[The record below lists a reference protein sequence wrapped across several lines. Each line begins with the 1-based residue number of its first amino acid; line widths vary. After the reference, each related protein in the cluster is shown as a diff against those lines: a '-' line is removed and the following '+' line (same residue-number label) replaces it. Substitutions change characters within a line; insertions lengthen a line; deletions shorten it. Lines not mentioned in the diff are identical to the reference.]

1 MREHARRIV
10 YPLTK
15 QERAPVRRIAVMMKT
30 MFVLWIGLLAVAC
43 VHAQES
49 LSLEDALRLA
59 LENNGLARAALA
71 ETDAAEARL
80 NATRASLYPSIDIS
94 SSSTRTRIEGGG
106 VNTDTTQ
113 RQNGFGLEWLLLD
126 NGQRELRIRQSSR
139 SAEATRQT
147 TRDTLRR
154 VLFQTARA
162 YYEVLRRKE
171 LLKVADT
178 AVRRAETLLEVAK
191 AQAEVGTAPQKD
203 VLQAEADLANARVQ
217 QIQAR
222 NALRLAETDL
232 KRLIG
237 WEAQKLLPEL
247 IAPEA
252 PTSVDPAL
260 SVDALWQR
268 ARLQRPDLRDAD
280 LRLQISRLGLDT
292 ARLNS
297 LLRLQ
302 ISARGFREY
311 EPNSRTQGSLSIIAS
326 YPLFDGGLTRA
337 NLREAE
343 ASLQS
348 AQFRLQQAERDA
360 YAEVE
365 NALLSVREAAERL
378 EASKVAVAAAQRNFD
393 AAQESLREGVGTV
406 VEVLTAQLALITAE
420 TNLVQATYDAA
431 IAALQL
437 RTATGDPLPQEP

>member
-1 MREHARRIV
+1 MRLSLVICV
-10 YPLTK
+10 
-15 QERAPVRRIAVMMKT
+15 
-30 MFVLWIGLLAVAC
+30 GLLAVAA
-43 VHAQES
+43 VNAQET
-49 LSLEDALRLA
+49 LSLDDALRLA
-59 LENNGLARAALA
+59 LQNNGLARAALA
-71 ETDAAEARL
+71 EADAADARL
-80 NATRASLYPSIDIS
+80 AAARANLYPSIDLS
-94 SSSTRTRIEGGG
+94 SSTTRTRIEGGG
-106 VNTDTTQ
+106 AIADTTQ

-139 SAEATRQT
+139 TAEATRQS

-171 LLKVADT
+171 LLQVADT

-191 AQAEVGTAPQKD
+191 AQAEVGAAPQKD

-237 WEAQKLLPEL
+237 WDAQKPLPAL
-247 IAPEA
+247 TAPDA
-252 PTSVDPAL
+252 PPSPDPAL
-260 SVDALWQR
+260 SVEQLWQR
-268 ARLQRPDLRDAD
+268 ARLQRPDLRDAE
-280 LRLQISRLGLDT
+280 LRLQISRLGLDA

-311 EPNSRTQGSLSIIAS
+311 EPNSRTQGSLSIVAS

-365 NALLSVREAAERL
+365 SALLSIREAFERL
-378 EASKVAVAAAQRNFD
+378 EASKIAVAAAQRNFD
-393 AAQESLREGVGTV
+393 AAQESLREGVGTI

-431 IAALQL
+431 VAELQL
-437 RTATGDPLPQEP
+437 RLATGERLPAEP

>member
-1 MREHARRIV
+1 MSVMRLSLVICV
-10 YPLTK
+10 
-15 QERAPVRRIAVMMKT
+15 
-30 MFVLWIGLLAVAC
+30 GLLAVAA
-43 VHAQES
+43 VNAQET
-49 LSLEDALRLA
+49 LSLDDALRLA
-59 LENNGLARAALA
+59 LQNNGLARAALA
-71 ETDAAEARL
+71 EIDAADARL
-80 NATRASLYPSIDIS
+80 AAARANLYPSIDIS
-94 SSSTRTRIEGGG
+94 SSTTRTRIEGGG
-106 VNTDTTQ
+106 AIADTTQ

-139 SAEATRQT
+139 TAEATRQS

-171 LLKVADT
+171 LLQVADT

-191 AQAEVGTAPQKD
+191 AQAEVGAAPQKD

-237 WEAQKLLPEL
+237 WDAQKPL
-247 IAPEA
+247 
-252 PTSVDPAL
+252 PAL
-260 SVDALWQR
+260 TAPDAPPSPDPTLSVEQLWQR
-268 ARLQRPDLRDAD
+268 ARLQRPDLRDAE
-280 LRLQISRLGLDT
+280 LRLQISRLGLDA

-311 EPNSRTQGSLSIIAS
+311 EPNSRTQGSLSIVAS

-365 NALLSVREAAERL
+365 SALLSIREAFERL
-378 EASKVAVAAAQRNFD
+378 EASKIAVAAAQRNFE
-393 AAQESLREGVGTV
+393 AAQESLREGVGTI

-431 IAALQL
+431 VAELQL
-437 RTATGDPLPQEP
+437 RLATGERLPAEP

>member
-1 MREHARRIV
+1 MPVMR
-10 YPLTK
+10 PSL
-15 QERAPVRRIAVMMKT
+15 
-30 MFVLWIGLLAVAC
+30 VLCIGLLAVAA
-43 VHAQES
+43 VNAQES
-49 LSLEDALRLA
+49 LSLDDALRLA
-59 LENNGLARAALA
+59 LQNNGLARAALA
-71 ETDAAEARL
+71 ETDAADARL
-80 NATRASLYPSIDIS
+80 AAARANLYPSIDLS
-94 SSSTRTRIEGGG
+94 SSTTRTRIEGGG
-106 VNTDTTQ
+106 AIADTTQ

-139 SAEATRQT
+139 TAEATRQS
-147 TRDTLRR
+147 TRDTVRR

-171 LLKVADT
+171 LLQVADT

-191 AQAEVGTAPQKD
+191 AQAEVGAAPQKD

-237 WEAQKLLPEL
+237 WEAQKPLPAL
-247 IAPEA
+247 TAPDA
-252 PTSVDPAL
+252 PPTPDPAL
-260 SVDALWQR
+260 SVEQLWQR
-268 ARLQRPDLRDAD
+268 ARLQRPDLRDAE
-280 LRLQISRLGLDT
+280 LRLQISRLGLDA

-311 EPNSRTQGSLSIIAS
+311 EPNSRTQGSLSIVAS

-337 NLREAE
+337 SLREAE

-365 NALLSVREAAERL
+365 SALLSIREAFERL
-378 EASKVAVAAAQRNFD
+378 EASKIAVAAAQRNFD
-393 AAQESLREGVGTV
+393 AAQESLREGVGTI

-431 IAALQL
+431 VAELQL
-437 RTATGDPLPQEP
+437 RVATGERLPEEP

>member
-1 MREHARRIV
+1 MPVMRPSLLICV
-10 YPLTK
+10 
-15 QERAPVRRIAVMMKT
+15 
-30 MFVLWIGLLAVAC
+30 GLLAVAA
-43 VHAQES
+43 VNAQET
-49 LSLEDALRLA
+49 LSLDDALRLA
-59 LENNGLARAALA
+59 LQNNGLARAALA
-71 ETDAAEARL
+71 ETDAADARL
-80 NATRASLYPSIDIS
+80 AAARANLYPSIDLS
-94 SSSTRTRIEGGG
+94 SSTTRTRIEGGG
-106 VNTDTTQ
+106 AIADTTQ

-139 SAEATRQT
+139 TAEATRQS
-147 TRDTLRR
+147 TRDTVRR

-171 LLKVADT
+171 LLQVADT

-191 AQAEVGTAPQKD
+191 AQAEVGAAPQKD

-237 WEAQKLLPEL
+237 WEAQKPLPEL
-247 IAPEA
+247 TAPDA
-252 PTSVDPAL
+252 PPSPDPAL
-260 SVDALWQR
+260 SVEQLWQR
-268 ARLQRPDLRDAD
+268 ARLQRPDLRDAE
-280 LRLQISRLGLDT
+280 LRLQISRLGLDA

-311 EPNSRTQGSLSIIAS
+311 EPNSRTQGSLSIVAS

-337 NLREAE
+337 SLREAE

-360 YAEVE
+360 HAEVE
-365 NALLSVREAAERL
+365 SALLSIREASERL
-378 EASKVAVAAAQRNFD
+378 EASKIAVAAAQRNFD
-393 AAQESLREGVGTV
+393 AAQESLREGVGTI

-431 IAALQL
+431 VAELQL
-437 RTATGDPLPQEP
+437 RLATGERLPVEP

>member
-1 MREHARRIV
+1 MSVMRPSLVIC
-10 YPLTK
+10 
-15 QERAPVRRIAVMMKT
+15 
-30 MFVLWIGLLAVAC
+30 IGLLAVAA
-43 VHAQES
+43 VNAQET
-49 LSLEDALRLA
+49 LSLDDALRLA
-59 LENNGLARAALA
+59 LQNNGLARAALA
-71 ETDAAEARL
+71 ETDAADARL
-80 NATRASLYPSIDIS
+80 AAARANLYPSIDLS
-94 SSSTRTRIEGGG
+94 SSTTRTRIEGGG
-106 VNTDTTQ
+106 AIADTTQ

-139 SAEATRQT
+139 TAEATRQS
-147 TRDTLRR
+147 TRETLRR

-171 LLKVADT
+171 LLQVADT

-191 AQAEVGTAPQKD
+191 AQAEVGAAPQKD

-237 WEAQKLLPEL
+237 WEAQKPLPAL
-247 IAPEA
+247 TAPDA
-252 PTSVDPAL
+252 PSSPDPAL
-260 SVDALWQR
+260 SVEQLWQR
-268 ARLQRPDLRDAD
+268 ARLQRPDLRDAE
-280 LRLQISRLGLDT
+280 LRLQISRLGLDA

-311 EPNSRTQGSLSIIAS
+311 EPNSRTQGSLSIVAS

-337 NLREAE
+337 SLREAE

-365 NALLSVREAAERL
+365 SALLSIREAFERL
-378 EASKVAVAAAQRNFD
+378 EASKIAVAAAQRNFD
-393 AAQESLREGVGTV
+393 AAQESLREGVGTI

-431 IAALQL
+431 VAELQL
-437 RTATGDPLPQEP
+437 RVATGERLPEEP

>member
-1 MREHARRIV
+1 MRRI
-10 YPLTK
+10 L
-15 QERAPVRRIAVMMKT
+15 VMMKT
-30 MFVLWIGLLAVAC
+30 MVVLCIGLLAVAC
-43 VHAQES
+43 VRAQES

-71 ETDAAEARL
+71 ETDAANARL
-80 NATRASLYPSIDIS
+80 NATRASLYPNIDIS

-139 SAEATRQT
+139 TAEATRQT

-162 YYEVLRRKE
+162 YYEVLRRTE
-171 LLKVADT
+171 LLQVADT

-237 WEAQKLLPEL
+237 WESQKPLPAL
-247 IAPEA
+247 TAPEA
-252 PTSVDPAL
+252 PSAVDPTL

-280 LRLQISRLGLDT
+280 LRLQISRLGLDA

-348 AQFRLQQAERDA
+348 AQFRLQQTERDA

-365 NALLSVREAAERL
+365 SALLSVREAAERL

-393 AAQESLREGVGTV
+393 AAQESLREGVGTI

-437 RTATGDPLPQEP
+437 RIATGDPLPQEP

>member
-1 MREHARRIV
+1 MPVMRPSLVICV
-10 YPLTK
+10 
-15 QERAPVRRIAVMMKT
+15 
-30 MFVLWIGLLAVAC
+30 GLLAVAA
-43 VHAQES
+43 VNAQET
-49 LSLEDALRLA
+49 LSLDDALRLA
-59 LENNGLARAALA
+59 LQNNGLARAALA
-71 ETDAAEARL
+71 ETDAADARL
-80 NATRASLYPSIDIS
+80 AAARANLYPSIDLS
-94 SSSTRTRIEGGG
+94 SSTTRTRIEGGG
-106 VNTDTTQ
+106 AIADTTQ

-139 SAEATRQT
+139 TAEATRQS
-147 TRDTLRR
+147 TRETLRR

-171 LLKVADT
+171 LLQVADA

-237 WEAQKLLPEL
+237 WEAQKPLPAL
-247 IAPEA
+247 TAPDA
-252 PTSVDPAL
+252 PPTPDPAL
-260 SVDALWQR
+260 SVEQLWQR
-268 ARLQRPDLRDAD
+268 ARLRRPDLRDAE
-280 LRLQISRLGLDT
+280 LRLQISRLGLDA

-311 EPNSRTQGSLSIIAS
+311 EPNSRTQGSLSIVAS

-365 NALLSVREAAERL
+365 SALLSLREASERL
-378 EASKVAVAAAQRNFD
+378 EASKIAVAAAQRNFD
-393 AAQESLREGVGTV
+393 AAQESLREGVGTI

-431 IAALQL
+431 VAELQL
-437 RTATGDPLPQEP
+437 RVATGERLPEEP

>member
-1 MREHARRIV
+1 MPVMR
-10 YPLTK
+10 PSL
-15 QERAPVRRIAVMMKT
+15 
-30 MFVLWIGLLAVAC
+30 VLCIGLLAVAA
-43 VHAQES
+43 VNAQET
-49 LSLEDALRLA
+49 LSLDDALRLA
-59 LENNGLARAALA
+59 LQNNGLARAALA
-71 ETDAAEARL
+71 ETDAADARL
-80 NATRASLYPSIDIS
+80 TAARANLYPSIDLS
-94 SSSTRTRIEGGG
+94 SSTTRTRIEGGG
-106 VNTDTTQ
+106 ATADTTQ

-126 NGQRELRIRQSSR
+126 NGQREVRIRQSSR
-139 SAEATRQT
+139 TAEATRQN
-147 TRDTLRR
+147 TRETLRR

-171 LLKVADT
+171 LLQVANT

-191 AQAEVGTAPQKD
+191 AQAEVGAAPQKD

-237 WEAQKLLPEL
+237 WEAQKPLPDL
-247 IAPEA
+247 TAPDA
-252 PTSVDPAL
+252 PPTPDPAL
-260 SVDALWQR
+260 SVEQLWQR
-268 ARLQRPDLRDAD
+268 ARLQRPDLRDAE
-280 LRLQISRLGLDT
+280 LRLQISRLGLDA

-311 EPNSRTQGSLSIIAS
+311 EPNSRTQGSISIVAS

-365 NALLSVREAAERL
+365 SALLSIREASERL
-378 EASKVAVAAAQRNFD
+378 EASRVAVAAAQRNFD
-393 AAQESLREGVGTV
+393 AAQESLREGVGTI

-431 IAALQL
+431 VAELQL
-437 RTATGDPLPQEP
+437 RLATGERLPAEP

>member
-1 MREHARRIV
+1 MSVMRLSLVICV
-10 YPLTK
+10 
-15 QERAPVRRIAVMMKT
+15 
-30 MFVLWIGLLAVAC
+30 GLLAVAA
-43 VHAQES
+43 VNAQET
-49 LSLEDALRLA
+49 LSLDDALRLA
-59 LENNGLARAALA
+59 LQNNGLARAALA
-71 ETDAAEARL
+71 EIDAADARL
-80 NATRASLYPSIDIS
+80 AAARANLYPSIDIS
-94 SSSTRTRIEGGG
+94 SSTTRTRIEGGG
-106 VNTDTTQ
+106 AIADTTQ

-139 SAEATRQT
+139 TAEATRQS

-171 LLKVADT
+171 LLQVADT

-237 WEAQKLLPEL
+237 WDAQKPL
-247 IAPEA
+247 
-252 PTSVDPAL
+252 PAL
-260 SVDALWQR
+260 TAPDAPPSPDPTLSVEQLWQR
-268 ARLQRPDLRDAD
+268 ARLQRPDLRDAE
-280 LRLQISRLGLDT
+280 LRLQISRLGLDA

-311 EPNSRTQGSLSIIAS
+311 EPNSRTQGSLSIVAS

-337 NLREAE
+337 SLREAE

-365 NALLSVREAAERL
+365 SALLSIREAFERL
-378 EASKVAVAAAQRNFD
+378 EASKIAVAAAQRNFD
-393 AAQESLREGVGTV
+393 AAQESLREGVGTI

-431 IAALQL
+431 VADLQL
-437 RTATGDPLPQEP
+437 RLATGERLPAEP

>member
-1 MREHARRIV
+1 MPVMR
-10 YPLTK
+10 PSL
-15 QERAPVRRIAVMMKT
+15 
-30 MFVLWIGLLAVAC
+30 VLCIGLLAVAAAC
-43 VHAQES
+43 AQES
-49 LSLEDALRLA
+49 LRLEDALRLA
-59 LENNGLARAALA
+59 LQNNGLARAALA
-71 ETDAAEARL
+71 ETDAANARL
-80 NATRASLYPSIDIS
+80 AAARANLYPSIDLS
-94 SSSTRTRIEGGG
+94 SSTTRTRIEGGG
-106 VNTDTTQ
+106 AIADTTQ

-139 SAEATRQT
+139 TAEATRQS
-147 TRDTLRR
+147 TRETLRR

-171 LLKVADT
+171 LLQVADA

-237 WEAQKLLPEL
+237 WEAQKPLPEL
-247 IAPEA
+247 TAPDTP
-252 PTSVDPAL
+252 PTLDPAL
-260 SVDALWQR
+260 SVEQLWQR
-268 ARLQRPDLRDAD
+268 ARLQRPDLRDAE
-280 LRLQISRLGLDT
+280 LRLQISRLGLDA

-302 ISARGFREY
+302 ISVRGFREY
-311 EPNSRTQGSLSIIAS
+311 DPNSRTQGSISIVAS

-337 NLREAE
+337 ALREAE

-365 NALLSVREAAERL
+365 SALLSLREASERL
-378 EASKVAVAAAQRNFD
+378 EASKIALAAAQRNFD
-393 AAQESLREGVGTV
+393 AAQESLREGVGTI

-431 IAALQL
+431 VAELQL
-437 RTATGDPLPQEP
+437 RLATGERLPAEP

>member
-1 MREHARRIV
+1 MRPSLVIC
-10 YPLTK
+10 
-15 QERAPVRRIAVMMKT
+15 
-30 MFVLWIGLLAVAC
+30 IGLLAVAA
-43 VHAQES
+43 VNAQES
-49 LSLEDALRLA
+49 LSLDDALRLA
-59 LENNGLARAALA
+59 LQNNGLARAALA
-71 ETDAAEARL
+71 ETDAADARL
-80 NATRASLYPSIDIS
+80 AAARANLYPSIDLS
-94 SSSTRTRIEGGG
+94 SSTTRTRIEGGG
-106 VNTDTTQ
+106 AIADTTQ

-139 SAEATRQT
+139 TAEATRQS
-147 TRDTLRR
+147 TRDTVRR

-171 LLKVADT
+171 LLQVADT

-191 AQAEVGTAPQKD
+191 AQAEVGAAPQKD

-237 WEAQKLLPEL
+237 WEAQKPLPAL
-247 IAPEA
+247 TAPDA
-252 PTSVDPAL
+252 PSSPDPAL
-260 SVDALWQR
+260 SVEQLWQR
-268 ARLQRPDLRDAD
+268 ARLQRPDLRDAE
-280 LRLQISRLGLDT
+280 LRLQISRLGLDA

-311 EPNSRTQGSLSIIAS
+311 DPNSRTQGSISIVAS

-337 NLREAE
+337 SLREAE

-365 NALLSVREAAERL
+365 SALLSIREASERL
-378 EASKVAVAAAQRNFD
+378 EASKIAVAAAQRNFD
-393 AAQESLREGVGTV
+393 AAQESLREGVGTI

-431 IAALQL
+431 VAELQL
-437 RTATGDPLPQEP
+437 RLATGERLPAEP

>member
-1 MREHARRIV
+1 MPVMRPSIV
-10 YPLTK
+10 LC
-15 QERAPVRRIAVMMKT
+15 
-30 MFVLWIGLLAVAC
+30 IGLLAVAA
-43 VHAQES
+43 VNAQET
-49 LSLEDALRLA
+49 LSLDDALRLA
-59 LENNGLARAALA
+59 LQNNGLARAALA
-71 ETDAAEARL
+71 ETDAADARL
-80 NATRASLYPSIDIS
+80 AAARANLYPSIDLS
-94 SSSTRTRIEGGG
+94 SSTTRTRIEGGG
-106 VNTDTTQ
+106 AIADTTQ

-139 SAEATRQT
+139 TAEATRQS
-147 TRDTLRR
+147 TRDTVRR

-171 LLKVADT
+171 LLQVADT

-191 AQAEVGTAPQKD
+191 AQAEVGAAPQKD

-237 WEAQKLLPEL
+237 WEAQKPLPDL
-247 IAPEA
+247 TAPDA
-252 PTSVDPAL
+252 PPTPDPAL
-260 SVDALWQR
+260 SVEQLWQR
-268 ARLQRPDLRDAD
+268 ARLQRPDLRDAE
-280 LRLQISRLGLDT
+280 LRLQISRLGLDA

-302 ISARGFREY
+302 ISVRGFREY
-311 EPNSRTQGSLSIIAS
+311 DPNSRTQGSISIVAS
-326 YPLFDGGLTRA
+326 YPLLDGGLTRA

-360 YAEVE
+360 HAEVE
-365 NALLSVREAAERL
+365 SALLSLREASERL
-378 EASKVAVAAAQRNFD
+378 EASKIAVAAAQRNFD
-393 AAQESLREGVGTV
+393 AAQESLREGVGTI

-431 IAALQL
+431 VAELQL
-437 RTATGDPLPQEP
+437 RLATGERLPAEP

>member
-1 MREHARRIV
+1 MRRTLVIS
-10 YPLTK
+10 
-15 QERAPVRRIAVMMKT
+15 IA
-30 MFVLWIGLLAVAC
+30 GLLTAALAC
-43 VHAQES
+43 AQES
-49 LSLEDALRLA
+49 LKLEDALRLA
-59 LENNGLARAALA
+59 LQNNGLARAALA
-71 ETDAAEARL
+71 DADAADARL
-80 NATRASLYPSIDIS
+80 NAARANLYPSIDIS
-94 SSSTRTRIEGGG
+94 SSTTRTRIEGGG

-139 SAEATRQT
+139 SAEATRQN
-147 TRDTLRR
+147 TRDAIRR

-171 LLKVADT
+171 LLQVADT
-178 AVRRAETLLEVAK
+178 AVRRAETLLEVAR
-191 AQAEVGTAPQKD
+191 AQAEVGAAPQKD

-237 WEAQKLLPEL
+237 WDALQPL
-247 IAPEA
+247 
-252 PTSVDPAL
+252 PAL
-260 SVDALWQR
+260 DAPAAAPAPDPSISLEQLWQR
-268 ARLQRPDLRDAD
+268 ARLQRPDLRNAE
-280 LRLQISRLGLDT
+280 LSLQISRLGLDS
-292 ARLNS
+292 ARLDS
-297 LLRLQ
+297 LIRLQ

-311 EPNSRTQGSLSIIAS
+311 EPNSRTQGSISVIAS

-365 NALLSVREAAERL
+365 SALLSVRESAERL
-378 EASKVAVAAAQRNFD
+378 EASRLAVAAAQRNFD
-393 AAQESLREGVGTV
+393 AAQESLREGVGTI

-431 IAALQL
+431 VAELQL
-437 RTATGDPLPQEP
+437 RLAVGDKLPVEP

>member
-1 MREHARRIV
+1 MPVMRPSLV
-10 YPLTK
+10 
-15 QERAPVRRIAVMMKT
+15 
-30 MFVLWIGLLAVAC
+30 FCIGLLAVVTAC
-43 VHAQES
+43 AQES
-49 LSLEDALRLA
+49 LSLDDALRLA
-59 LENNGLARAALA
+59 LQNNGLARAALA
-71 ETDAAEARL
+71 ESDAADARL
-80 NATRASLYPSIDIS
+80 AAARANLYPSIDLS
-94 SSSTRTRIEGGG
+94 SSTTRTRIEGGG
-106 VNTDTTQ
+106 VIADTTQ

-139 SAEATRQT
+139 TAEATRQS
-147 TRDTLRR
+147 TRETLRR

-171 LLKVADT
+171 LLQVADT

-191 AQAEVGTAPQKD
+191 AQAEVGAAPQKD

-237 WEAQKLLPEL
+237 WEAQKPLPDL
-247 IAPEA
+247 TAPDA
-252 PTSVDPAL
+252 PPTPDPAL
-260 SVDALWQR
+260 SVEQLWQR
-268 ARLQRPDLRDAD
+268 ARLQRPDLRDAE
-280 LRLQISRLGLDT
+280 LRLQISRLGLDA

-311 EPNSRTQGSLSIIAS
+311 DPNSRTQGSISIVAS

-337 NLREAE
+337 ALREAE

-365 NALLSVREAAERL
+365 SALLSVREASERL
-378 EASKVAVAAAQRNFD
+378 EASRIAVAAAQRNFD
-393 AAQESLREGVGTV
+393 AAQESLREGVGTI

-431 IAALQL
+431 VAELQL
-437 RTATGDPLPQEP
+437 RLATGERLPVEP

>member
-1 MREHARRIV
+1 MPVMRPSLV
-10 YPLTK
+10 
-15 QERAPVRRIAVMMKT
+15 
-30 MFVLWIGLLAVAC
+30 FCIGLLAVAAAC
-43 VHAQES
+43 AQES
-49 LSLEDALRLA
+49 LSLDDALRLV
-59 LENNGLARAALA
+59 LQNNGLARAAIA
-71 ETDAAEARL
+71 ESDAADARL
-80 NATRASLYPSIDIS
+80 AAARANLYPSIDLS
-94 SSSTRTRIEGGG
+94 SSTTRTRIEGGG
-106 VNTDTTQ
+106 ATADTTQ

-139 SAEATRQT
+139 TAEAARQNTRE
-147 TRDTLRR
+147 TLRR

-171 LLKVADT
+171 LLQVADA

-237 WEAQKLLPEL
+237 WEAQKPLPEL
-247 IAPEA
+247 TAPDTP
-252 PTSVDPAL
+252 PTPDPAL
-260 SVDALWQR
+260 SVEQLWQR
-268 ARLQRPDLRDAD
+268 ARLQRPDLRDAE
-280 LRLQISRLGLDT
+280 LRLQISRLGLDA

-311 EPNSRTQGSLSIIAS
+311 EPNSRTQGSISIVAS

-337 NLREAE
+337 ALREAE

-348 AQFRLQQAERDA
+348 AQFRLQQVERDA

-365 NALLSVREAAERL
+365 SALLSLREASERL
-378 EASKVAVAAAQRNFD
+378 EASKIALAAAQRNFD
-393 AAQESLREGVGTV
+393 AAQESLREGVGTI
-406 VEVLTAQLALITAE
+406 VEVITAQLALITAE

-431 IAALQL
+431 VAELQL
-437 RTATGDPLPQEP
+437 RLATGERLPAEP

>member
-1 MREHARRIV
+1 MRPSLV
-10 YPLTK
+10 
-15 QERAPVRRIAVMMKT
+15 
-30 MFVLWIGLLAVAC
+30 FCIGLLAVAA
-43 VHAQES
+43 VNAQEM
-49 LSLEDALRLA
+49 LSLDDALRLA
-59 LENNGLARAALA
+59 LQNNGLARAALA
-71 ETDAAEARL
+71 ETDAADARL
-80 NATRASLYPSIDIS
+80 AAARANLYPSIDLS
-94 SSSTRTRIEGGG
+94 SSTTRTRIEGGG
-106 VNTDTTQ
+106 AIADTTQ

-139 SAEATRQT
+139 TAEATRKG

-171 LLKVADT
+171 LLQVADT

-237 WEAQKLLPEL
+237 WEAQKPLPAL
-247 IAPEA
+247 TAPDA
-252 PTSVDPAL
+252 PPTPEPAL
-260 SVDALWQR
+260 SVEQLWQR
-268 ARLQRPDLRDAD
+268 ARLQRPDLRDAE
-280 LRLQISRLGLDT
+280 LRLQISRLGLDA

-311 EPNSRTQGSLSIIAS
+311 EPNSRTQGSISIVAS

-337 NLREAE
+337 SLREAE

-365 NALLSVREAAERL
+365 SALLSICEAFERL
-378 EASKVAVAAAQRNFD
+378 EASKIAVAAAQRNFD
-393 AAQESLREGVGTV
+393 AAQESLREGVGTI

-431 IAALQL
+431 VAELQL
-437 RTATGDPLPQEP
+437 RVATGERLPAEP

>member
-1 MREHARRIV
+1 MPVMR
-10 YPLTK
+10 PSL
-15 QERAPVRRIAVMMKT
+15 
-30 MFVLWIGLLAVAC
+30 VLCIGLLAVAA
-43 VHAQES
+43 VNAQET
-49 LSLEDALRLA
+49 LSLDDALRLA
-59 LENNGLARAALA
+59 LQNNGLARAALA
-71 ETDAAEARL
+71 EIDAAGARL
-80 NATRASLYPSIDIS
+80 AAARANLAPSIDLS
-94 SSSTRTRIEGGG
+94 SSTTRTRIEGGG
-106 VNTDTTQ
+106 AIADTTQ

-139 SAEATRQT
+139 TAEATRQS
-147 TRDTLRR
+147 TRETLRR

-171 LLKVADT
+171 LLQVADT

-191 AQAEVGTAPQKD
+191 AQAEVGAAPQKD

-237 WEAQKLLPEL
+237 WDAQKPL
-247 IAPEA
+247 
-252 PTSVDPAL
+252 PAL
-260 SVDALWQR
+260 TAPDAPPSPDPTLSVEQLWQR
-268 ARLQRPDLRDAD
+268 ARLQRPDLRDAE
-280 LRLQISRLGLDT
+280 LRLQISRLGLDA

-311 EPNSRTQGSLSIIAS
+311 EPNSRTQGSLSIVAS

-365 NALLSVREAAERL
+365 SALLSLREASERL
-378 EASKVAVAAAQRNFD
+378 EASKIAVAAAQRNFD
-393 AAQESLREGVGTV
+393 AAQESLREGVGTI

-431 IAALQL
+431 VAELQL
-437 RTATGDPLPQEP
+437 RVATGERLPEEP

>member
-1 MREHARRIV
+1 MR
-10 YPLTK
+10 PSL
-15 QERAPVRRIAVMMKT
+15 
-30 MFVLWIGLLAVAC
+30 VLCIGLLAVAA
-43 VHAQES
+43 VNAQES
-49 LSLEDALRLA
+49 LSLDDALRLA
-59 LENNGLARAALA
+59 LQNNGLARAALA
-71 ETDAAEARL
+71 ETDAADARL
-80 NATRASLYPSIDIS
+80 AAARANLYPSIDLS
-94 SSSTRTRIEGGG
+94 SSTTRTRIEGGG
-106 VNTDTTQ
+106 AIADTTQ

-139 SAEATRQT
+139 TAEATRQS
-147 TRDTLRR
+147 TRDTVRR

-171 LLKVADT
+171 LLQVADT

-191 AQAEVGTAPQKD
+191 AQAEVGAAPQKD

-237 WEAQKLLPEL
+237 WEAQKPLPDL
-247 IAPEA
+247 TAPDA
-252 PTSVDPAL
+252 PPTPDPAL
-260 SVDALWQR
+260 SVEQLWQR
-268 ARLQRPDLRDAD
+268 ARLQRPDLRDAE
-280 LRLQISRLGLDT
+280 LRLQISRLGLDA

-302 ISARGFREY
+302 ISVRGFREY
-311 EPNSRTQGSLSIIAS
+311 DPNSRTQGSLSIVAS
-326 YPLFDGGLTRA
+326 YPLLDGGLTRA
-337 NLREAE
+337 SLREAE

-365 NALLSVREAAERL
+365 SALLSIREAFERL
-378 EASKVAVAAAQRNFD
+378 EASKIAVAAAQRNFD
-393 AAQESLREGVGTV
+393 AAQESLREGVGTI

-431 IAALQL
+431 VAELQL
-437 RTATGDPLPQEP
+437 RLATGERLPEEP

>member
-1 MREHARRIV
+1 MPVMR
-10 YPLTK
+10 PSL
-15 QERAPVRRIAVMMKT
+15 
-30 MFVLWIGLLAVAC
+30 VLCIGLLAVAA
-43 VHAQES
+43 VNAQET
-49 LSLEDALRLA
+49 LSLDDALRLA
-59 LENNGLARAALA
+59 LQNNGLARAALA
-71 ETDAAEARL
+71 ETDAADARL
-80 NATRASLYPSIDIS
+80 AAARANLYPSIDIS
-94 SSSTRTRIEGGG
+94 SSTTRTRIEGGG
-106 VNTDTTQ
+106 ANADTTQ

-139 SAEATRQT
+139 TAEATRQS
-147 TRDTLRR
+147 TRDTVRR

-162 YYEVLRRKE
+162 YYEALRRKE
-171 LLKVADT
+171 LLQVADT

-191 AQAEVGTAPQKD
+191 AQAEVGAAPQKD

-237 WEAQKLLPEL
+237 WEAQKPLPEL
-247 IAPEA
+247 TAPDA
-252 PTSVDPAL
+252 PPSPDPAL
-260 SVDALWQR
+260 SVEQLWQR
-268 ARLQRPDLRDAD
+268 ARLQRPDLRDAE
-280 LRLQISRLGLDT
+280 LRLQISRLGLDA

-311 EPNSRTQGSLSIIAS
+311 EPNSRTQGSLSIVAS

-365 NALLSVREAAERL
+365 SAVLSIREASERL
-378 EASKVAVAAAQRNFD
+378 EASKIAVAAAQRNFD
-393 AAQESLREGVGTV
+393 AAQESLREGVGTI
-406 VEVLTAQLALITAE
+406 VEVLTAQLALVTAE

-431 IAALQL
+431 VAELQL
-437 RTATGDPLPQEP
+437 RVATGERLPAEP

>member
-1 MREHARRIV
+1 MPVMRPSLVICV
-10 YPLTK
+10 
-15 QERAPVRRIAVMMKT
+15 
-30 MFVLWIGLLAVAC
+30 GLLAVAA
-43 VHAQES
+43 VNAQET
-49 LSLEDALRLA
+49 LSLDDALRLA
-59 LENNGLARAALA
+59 LQNNGLARAALA
-71 ETDAAEARL
+71 ETDAADARL
-80 NATRASLYPSIDIS
+80 AAARANLYPSIDLS
-94 SSSTRTRIEGGG
+94 SSTTRTRIEGGG
-106 VNTDTTQ
+106 AIADTTQ

-126 NGQRELRIRQSSR
+126 NGQRELRIRQSAR
-139 SAEATRQT
+139 TAEATRQS
-147 TRDTLRR
+147 TRETLRR

-171 LLKVADT
+171 LLQVADT

-191 AQAEVGTAPQKD
+191 AQAEVGAAPQKD

-237 WEAQKLLPEL
+237 WDAQKPLPAL
-247 IAPEA
+247 TAPDA
-252 PTSVDPAL
+252 PPKPDPAL
-260 SVDALWQR
+260 SVEQLWQR
-268 ARLQRPDLRDAD
+268 ARLQRPDLRDAE
-280 LRLQISRLGLDT
+280 LRLQISRLGLDA

-311 EPNSRTQGSLSIIAS
+311 APNSRMQGSLSIVAS

-337 NLREAE
+337 SLREAE

-365 NALLSVREAAERL
+365 SALLSLREASERL
-378 EASKVAVAAAQRNFD
+378 EASKIAVAAAQRNYD
-393 AAQESLREGVGTV
+393 AAQESLREGVGTI

-431 IAALQL
+431 VAELQL
-437 RTATGDPLPQEP
+437 RVATGERLPAEP

>member
-1 MREHARRIV
+1 MSVMRLSLVICV
-10 YPLTK
+10 
-15 QERAPVRRIAVMMKT
+15 
-30 MFVLWIGLLAVAC
+30 GLLAVAA
-43 VHAQES
+43 VNAQET
-49 LSLEDALRLA
+49 LSLDDALRLA
-59 LENNGLARAALA
+59 LQNNGLARAALA
-71 ETDAAEARL
+71 EIDAADARL
-80 NATRASLYPSIDIS
+80 AAARANLYPSIDIS
-94 SSSTRTRIEGGG
+94 SSTTRTRIEGGG
-106 VNTDTTQ
+106 AIADTTQ

-139 SAEATRQT
+139 TAEATRQS

-171 LLKVADT
+171 LLQVADT

-191 AQAEVGTAPQKD
+191 AQAEVGAAPQKD

-237 WEAQKLLPEL
+237 WDAQKPL
-247 IAPEA
+247 
-252 PTSVDPAL
+252 PAL
-260 SVDALWQR
+260 TAPDAPPSPDPTLSVEQLWQR
-268 ARLQRPDLRDAD
+268 ARLQRPDLRDAE
-280 LRLQISRLGLDT
+280 LRLQISRLGLDA

-311 EPNSRTQGSLSIIAS
+311 EPNSRTQGSLSIVAS

-365 NALLSVREAAERL
+365 SALLSIREAFERL
-378 EASKVAVAAAQRNFD
+378 EASKIAVAAAQRNFE
-393 AAQESLREGVGTV
+393 AAQESLREGVGTI

-431 IAALQL
+431 VAELQL
-437 RTATGDPLPQEP
+437 RLATGERLPVEP

>member
-1 MREHARRIV
+1 MPVMRPSLVICV
-10 YPLTK
+10 
-15 QERAPVRRIAVMMKT
+15 
-30 MFVLWIGLLAVAC
+30 GLLAVAA
-43 VHAQES
+43 VNAQET
-49 LSLEDALRLA
+49 LSLDDALRLA
-59 LENNGLARAALA
+59 LQNNGVARAALA
-71 ETDAAEARL
+71 ETDAADARL
-80 NATRASLYPSIDIS
+80 AAARANLYPSIDLS
-94 SSSTRTRIEGGG
+94 SSTTRTRIEGGG
-106 VNTDTTQ
+106 AIADTTQ

-139 SAEATRQT
+139 TAEATRQG
-147 TRDTLRR
+147 TRETLRR

-171 LLKVADT
+171 LLQVADA

-191 AQAEVGTAPQKD
+191 AQAEVGAAPQKD

-237 WEAQKLLPEL
+237 WDAQKPL
-247 IAPEA
+247 
-252 PTSVDPAL
+252 PAL
-260 SVDALWQR
+260 TAPDAPPSPDPTLSVEQLWQR
-268 ARLQRPDLRDAD
+268 ARLQRPDLRDAE
-280 LRLQISRLGLDT
+280 LRLQISRLGLDA

-311 EPNSRTQGSLSIIAS
+311 EPNSRTQGSLSIVAS

-365 NALLSVREAAERL
+365 SALLSLREASERL
-378 EASKVAVAAAQRNFD
+378 EASKIAVAAAQRNFD
-393 AAQESLREGVGTV
+393 AAQESLREGVGTI
-406 VEVLTAQLALITAE
+406 VEVITAQLALITAE

-431 IAALQL
+431 VAELQL
-437 RTATGDPLPQEP
+437 RLATGERLPAEP

>member
-1 MREHARRIV
+1 MPVMR
-10 YPLTK
+10 PSL
-15 QERAPVRRIAVMMKT
+15 
-30 MFVLWIGLLAVAC
+30 VLCIGLLAVVAAC
-43 VHAQES
+43 AQES
-49 LSLEDALRLA
+49 LSLDDALRLA
-59 LENNGLARAALA
+59 LQNNGLARAALA
-71 ETDAAEARL
+71 ETDAADARL
-80 NATRASLYPSIDIS
+80 AAARANLYPSIDLS
-94 SSSTRTRIEGGG
+94 SSTTRTRIEGGG
-106 VNTDTTQ
+106 AIADTTQ

-139 SAEATRQT
+139 TAEATRQS
-147 TRDTLRR
+147 TRDTVRR

-171 LLKVADT
+171 LLQVADA

-191 AQAEVGTAPQKD
+191 AQAEVGAAPQKD

-237 WEAQKLLPEL
+237 WEAQKPLPEL
-247 IAPEA
+247 TAPDA
-252 PTSVDPAL
+252 PPSPDPAL
-260 SVDALWQR
+260 SVEQLWQR
-268 ARLQRPDLRDAD
+268 ARLQRPDLRDAE
-280 LRLQISRLGLDT
+280 LRLQISRLGLDA

-311 EPNSRTQGSLSIIAS
+311 EPNSRTQGSLSIVAS

-337 NLREAE
+337 SLREAE

-365 NALLSVREAAERL
+365 SALLSIREAFERL
-378 EASKVAVAAAQRNFD
+378 EASKIAVAAAQRNFD
-393 AAQESLREGVGTV
+393 AAQESLREGVGTI

-431 IAALQL
+431 VAELQL
-437 RTATGDPLPQEP
+437 RVATGERLPEEP

>member
-1 MREHARRIV
+1 MKPSAFTRLWSLALIGCAFAQA
-10 YPLTK
+10 
-15 QERAPVRRIAVMMKT
+15 QER
-30 MFVLWIGLLAVAC
+30 
-43 VHAQES
+43 
-49 LSLEDALRLA
+49 LSVDDALRLA
-59 LENNGLARAALA
+59 LQNNGTARAAFA
-71 ETDAAEARL
+71 DTESAQARL
-80 NATRASLYPSIDIS
+80 NAARANLYPSFDIS
-94 SSSTRTRIEGGG
+94 SSTTRTRIEGGG
-106 VNTDTTQ
+106 VHTDTTQ
-113 RQNGFGLEWLLLD
+113 RQNGLGLEWLLLD

-139 SAEATRQT
+139 SAEATRQSA
-147 TRDTLRR
+147 RDTVRR

-162 YYEVLRRKE
+162 YYEVLRRQE
-171 LLKVADT
+171 LLQVADT

-237 WEAQKLLPEL
+237 WSPQRELPALQVPEGTPPA
-247 IAPEA
+247 APEM
-252 PTSVDPAL
+252 SIEI
-260 SVDALWQR
+260 LWQR
-268 ARLQRPDLRDAD
+268 ARLQRPDLRNAE
-280 LRLQISRLGLDT
+280 LNLQINQLGVDA

-302 ISARGFREY
+302 ITARGFREV
-311 EPNSRTQGSLSIIAS
+311 EPNTRTQGSLSVIAS

-343 ASLQS
+343 ANLQS
-348 AQFRLQQAERDA
+348 AQYRLQQAERDA

-365 NALLSVREAAERL
+365 SALLSLREANERL
-378 EASKVAVAAAQRNFD
+378 EASKVAVAAARRNFE
-393 AAQESLREGVGTV
+393 AAQESLREGVGTI
-406 VEVLTAQLALITAE
+406 VEVLTAQLALVTAE

-431 IAALQL
+431 VAELQL
-437 RTATGDPLPQEP
+437 RMAVGDRLPQEP

>member
-1 MREHARRIV
+1 MSVMRPSLVIC
-10 YPLTK
+10 
-15 QERAPVRRIAVMMKT
+15 
-30 MFVLWIGLLAVAC
+30 IGLLAVAA
-43 VHAQES
+43 VNAQER
-49 LSLEDALRLA
+49 LSLDDALRLA
-59 LENNGLARAALA
+59 LQNNGLARAALA
-71 ETDAAEARL
+71 ETDAADARL
-80 NATRASLYPSIDIS
+80 AAARANLYPSIDLS
-94 SSSTRTRIEGGG
+94 SSTTRTRIEGGG
-106 VNTDTTQ
+106 AIADTTQ

-139 SAEATRQT
+139 TAEATRQS
-147 TRDTLRR
+147 TRETLRR

-171 LLKVADT
+171 LLQVADT

-191 AQAEVGTAPQKD
+191 AQAEVGAAPQKD

-237 WEAQKLLPEL
+237 WEAQNPLPDL
-247 IAPEA
+247 TAPDA
-252 PTSVDPAL
+252 PPTPDPAL
-260 SVDALWQR
+260 SVEQLWQR
-268 ARLQRPDLRDAD
+268 ARLQRPDLRDAE
-280 LRLQISRLGLDT
+280 LRLQISRLGLDA

-311 EPNSRTQGSLSIIAS
+311 EPNSRTQGSLSIVAS

-337 NLREAE
+337 ALREAE

-365 NALLSVREAAERL
+365 SALLSIREASERL
-378 EASKVAVAAAQRNFD
+378 EASKIALAAAQRNFD
-393 AAQESLREGVGTV
+393 AAQESLREGVGTI

-431 IAALQL
+431 VAELQL
-437 RTATGDPLPQEP
+437 RVATGERLPVEP

>member
-1 MREHARRIV
+1 MPVMR
-10 YPLTK
+10 PSL
-15 QERAPVRRIAVMMKT
+15 
-30 MFVLWIGLLAVAC
+30 VLCIGLLAVAA
-43 VHAQES
+43 VNAQET
-49 LSLEDALRLA
+49 LSLDDALRSA
-59 LENNGLARAALA
+59 LQNNGLARAALA
-71 ETDAAEARL
+71 ETDAADARL
-80 NATRASLYPSIDIS
+80 AAARANLYPSIDLS
-94 SSSTRTRIEGGG
+94 SSTTRTRIEGGG
-106 VNTDTTQ
+106 AIADTTQ

-139 SAEATRQT
+139 TAEATRQS
-147 TRDTLRR
+147 TRDTVRR

-171 LLKVADT
+171 LLQVADT

-191 AQAEVGTAPQKD
+191 AQAEVGAAPQKD

-237 WEAQKLLPEL
+237 WEAQKPLPDL
-247 IAPEA
+247 TAPDA
-252 PTSVDPAL
+252 PPTPDPAL
-260 SVDALWQR
+260 SVEQLWQR
-268 ARLQRPDLRDAD
+268 ARLQRPDLRDAE
-280 LRLQISRLGLDT
+280 LRLQISRLGLDA

-311 EPNSRTQGSLSIIAS
+311 EPNSRTQGSLSIVAS

-365 NALLSVREAAERL
+365 SALLSIREAFERL
-378 EASKVAVAAAQRNFD
+378 EASKIAVAAAQRNFD
-393 AAQESLREGVGTV
+393 AAQESLREGVGTI

-431 IAALQL
+431 VAELQL
-437 RTATGDPLPQEP
+437 RLATGERLPEEP